1 MPSRRTDGIT
11 HSEFMRAGT
20 DFGELSPVGRS
31 ITSGNLLD
39 GANH

>member
-20 DFGELSPVGRS
+20 DFGELNPVARS
-31 ITSGNLLD
+31 IASGDLPD